1 MVSQDLRALK
11 PWSISSFRPNL
22 GAMSIQLKR
31 SLFLGG
37 SAILTLVSACES
49 QKAKYEGPY
58 AAEVA
63 AAVPMIEKSVGLKYK
78 TPPKI
83 EMRSKDQVREFVT
96 KQFKDSLAMHD
107 IAGQEA
113 AYKRL
118 GMIPDTLK
126 LQPFLTSLLEEQ
138 IVGYYDPHTKV
149 LYVVDGAPK
158 DMAAMTITHELIHA
172 LQDQYISLDSVQ
184 KIRDDNDRLTA
195 AQSVFEGQAVYEQ
208 ISIMLGGTNIAI
220 NLPGGWDRIREMIR
234 ETQGSMPI
242 FAAAPK
248 VIQETLIFPYL
259 SGAEFYRNYKERK
272 PGSIIYKDMPVS
284 TEQIIHPAAF
294 FVTRDNPTR
303 VALGTLS
310 NATKVYDNDL
320 GEFETRL
327 FLFQQLN
334 DQNEAVR
341 GATGWDGDR
350 YAVVNTPQGQGI
362 VWLTVWD
369 SPVAAGEFFHLAGQA
384 VESRYSAKAA
394 TGSTDLIKKYSAA
407 GRTVQV
413 STTEIQGRP
422 VVLYVDVPSGAN
434 TNIINAGQVTLKK

>member
-1 MVSQDLRALK
+1 
-11 PWSISSFRPNL
+11 
-22 GAMSIQLKR
+22 
-31 SLFLGG
+31 
-37 SAILTLVSACES
+37 
-49 QKAKYEGPY
+49 
-58 AAEVA
+58 
-63 AAVPMIEKSVGLKYK
+63 MIERAVGLKFK
-78 TPPKI
+78 TPPKV
-83 EMRSKDQVREFVT
+83 ETRSKDQVREFVT
-96 KQFKDSLAMHD
+96 RQFTDSLARHD

-113 AYKRL
+113 AYKHL

-126 LQPFLTSLLEEQ
+126 MQPFLTGLLEEQ

-158 DMAAMTITHELIHA
+158 DMASMTITHELVHA

-184 KIRDDNDRLTA
+184 KIRDDNDRLSA

-208 ISIMLGGTNIAI
+208 ISIMLGGSNIAI

-234 ETQGSMPI
+234 DNQGSMPI

-248 VIQETLIFPYL
+248 AIQESLIFPYL

-272 PGSIIYKDMPVS
+272 PGSSVYKDMPVS

-294 FVTRDNPTR
+294 FVNKDNPTAVR
-303 VALGTLS
+303 LGTLS
-310 NATKVYDNDL
+310 NATKVYENGL

-327 FLFQQLN
+327 FLFQHLN

-341 GATGWDGDR
+341 GAGGWDGDR

-369 SPVAAGEFFHLAGQA
+369 SPVEAGEFLHISSDAI
-384 VESRYSAKAA
+384 EKRYSTKTAA
-394 TGSTDLIKKYSAA
+394 GSTDMVKKFSSS
-407 GRTVQV
+407 GRTVQI
-413 STTEIQGRP
+413 STQEIQGRAT
-422 VVLYVDVPSGAN
+422 VIYVDVPAGAN
-434 TNIINAGQVTLKK
+434 PNIVNLAQVTLRE

>member
-1 MVSQDLRALK
+1 MRAE
-11 PWSISSFRPNL
+11 
-22 GAMSIQLKR
+22 LKR
-31 SLFLGG
+31 SFGLSGASL
-37 SAILTLVSACES
+37 LVLVSACES
-49 QKAKYEGPY
+49 QKPTYEGPY
-58 AAEVA
+58 GAEVA
-63 AAVPMIEKSVGLKYK
+63 AAVPMIEKAVGLKFK
-78 TPPKI
+78 TPPKV
-83 EMRSKDQVREFVT
+83 ETRSKAQVREFVT
-96 KQFKDSLAMHD
+96 KQFTDSLASHD

-126 LQPFLTSLLEEQ
+126 LQPFLMGLLEEQ
-138 IVGYYDPHTKV
+138 IVGYYDPKTKV
-149 LYVVDGAPK
+149 LYVVDGSPK
-158 DMAAMTITHELIHA
+158 DMASLTITHELVHA

-184 KIRDDNDRLTA
+184 KIRDDNDRLSA
-195 AQSVFEGQAVYEQ
+195 AQAVFEGQAVYEQ
-208 ISIMLGGTNIAI
+208 ISVMLGGTNIAI

-234 ETQGSMPI
+234 ETQASMPI

-272 PGSIIYKDMPVS
+272 GGASVYKDMPVS

-303 VALGTLS
+303 VTLGTLT
-310 NATKVYDNDL
+310 NATRVYENDL

-334 DQNEAVR
+334 DQNESLR
-341 GATGWDGDR
+341 GASGWDGDR

-369 SPVAAGEFFHLAGQA
+369 SAVEAGEFFHIAGQA
-384 VESRYSAKAA
+384 VEARYSTKAA
-394 TGSTDLIKKYSAA
+394 AGSTDLVKKYSAG
-407 GRTVQV
+407 GRTLQV
-413 STTEIQGRP
+413 STLEVQGRA
-422 VVLYVDVPSGAN
+422 VVILADVPAGAN
-434 TNIINAGQVTLKK
+434 PNIIDPAQVTLKQ

>member
-1 MVSQDLRALK
+1 
-11 PWSISSFRPNL
+11 
-22 GAMSIQLKR
+22 
-31 SLFLGG
+31 
-37 SAILTLVSACES
+37 
-49 QKAKYEGPY
+49 
-58 AAEVA
+58 
-63 AAVPMIEKSVGLKYK
+63 
-78 TPPKI
+78 
-83 EMRSKDQVREFVT
+83 
-96 KQFKDSLAMHD
+96 
-107 IAGQEA
+107 
-113 AYKRL
+113 
-118 GMIPDTLK
+118 MIPDTLK

-158 DMAAMTITHELIHA
+158 DMAQLTITHELVHA

-184 KIRDDNDRLTA
+184 KIRDDNDRLSA

-208 ISIMLGGTNIAI
+208 ISIMLGGSNIAI

-234 ETQGSMPI
+234 ENQGSMPI
-242 FAAAPK
+242 FAEAPK

-272 PGSIIYKDMPVS
+272 PGAMIYQDMPVS

-294 FVTRDNPTR
+294 FVTKDNPTR
-303 VALGTLS
+303 VTLGTLS
-310 NATKVYDNDL
+310 NANKVYENDL

-362 VWLTVWD
+362 TWLTVWD
-369 SPVAAGEFFHLAGQA
+369 SPVEAGEFFHIAGQA
-384 VESRYSAKAA
+384 VEARYSTKAA
-394 TGSTDLIKKYSAA
+394 SVSTELVKKYSAR
-407 GRTVQV
+407 GRTIQL
-413 STTEIQGRP
+413 STMEIQGRP
-422 VVLYVDVPSGAN
+422 AVIYSNVPAGASPD
-434 TNIINAGQVTLKK
+434 IINPAQVTLKE

>member
-1 MVSQDLRALK
+1 MIDEVKRAASLAVVL
-11 PWSISSFRPNL
+11 L
-22 GAMSIQLKR
+22 GA
-31 SLFLGG
+31 F
-37 SAILTLVSACES
+37 VSACES
-49 QKAKYEGPY
+49 QKPAYEGPY
-58 AAEVA
+58 ATEVREA
-63 AAVPMIEKSVGLKYK
+63 IPMIERAVGLKYK

-83 EMRSKDQVREFVT
+83 ETRTKEQVREFVT
-96 KQFKDSLAMHD
+96 RQFTDSQAMHD

-113 AYKRL
+113 AYKWL

-158 DMAAMTITHELIHA
+158 DMASMTITHELVHA

-184 KIRDDNDRLTA
+184 KIRDDNDRLAA

-234 ETQGSMPI
+234 ENQGSMPI

-272 PGSIIYKDMPVS
+272 RGSVIYNDMPTS

-294 FVTRDNPTR
+294 FSTRDTPTR
-303 VALGTLS
+303 VTLGTLN
-310 NATKVYDNDL
+310 NAAKVYENDL

-327 FLFQQLN
+327 FLYQALN

-369 SPVAAGEFFHLAGQA
+369 SPVEAGEFFHLAGQA
-384 VESRYSAKAA
+384 VEVRYSTKAA
-394 TGSTDLIKKYSAA
+394 TGSTDLVKKYSAG
-407 GRTVQV
+407 GRAVQL
-413 STTEIQGRP
+413 STMEIQGRP
-422 VVLYVDVPSGAN
+422 VVIYADVPGGAN
-434 TNIINAGQVTLKK
+434 PNIVNVAQVTLKQ

>member
-1 MVSQDLRALK
+1 MTRAGSLAAALSIVFVAGCERQK
-11 PWSISSFRPNL
+11 P
-22 GAMSIQLKR
+22 A
-31 SLFLGG
+31 
-37 SAILTLVSACES
+37 
-49 QKAKYEGPY
+49 YEGPY
-58 AAEVA
+58 ASEVRDA
-63 AAVPMIEKSVGLKYK
+63 IPMIEKAVGLKFK
-78 TPPKI
+78 TPPKV
-83 EMRSKDQVREFVT
+83 ETRSKEQVREFVT
-96 KQFKDSLAMHD
+96 RQFTDSQATRD

-138 IVGYYDPHTKV
+138 IVGFYDPHTKI
-149 LYVVDGAPK
+149 LYVVDGAPQ
-158 DMAAMTITHELIHA
+158 DMASMTITHELVHA
-172 LQDQYISLDSVQ
+172 LQDQYISLDSIQ
-184 KIRDDNDRLTA
+184 KTRNDNDRLSA

-208 ISIMLGGTNIAI
+208 ISIMLGGSNIAI
-220 NLPGGWDRIREMIR
+220 NLPGGWDRIREMIS
-234 ETQGSMPI
+234 ENKGSMPI

-272 PGSIIYKDMPVS
+272 PGSVIYNDMPVS

-294 FVTRDNPTR
+294 FVTRDNPTA
-303 VALGTLS
+303 VGLGTLT
-310 NATKVYDNDL
+310 NAAKVYENDL

-327 FLFQQLN
+327 FLFQQLA

-369 SPVAAGEFFHLAGQA
+369 SQVEAGEFYHMAGEG
-384 VESRYSAKAA
+384 VEKRFSTKATA
-394 TGSTDLIKKYSAA
+394 GSTDLVKKYSAG
-407 GRTVQV
+407 GRTIQV
-413 STTEIQGRP
+413 STQEIQGRP
-422 VVLYVDVPSGAN
+422 TVIYVDVPAGAN
-434 TNIINAGQVTLKK
+434 PNIVNPAQVTLKQ

>member
-1 MVSQDLRALK
+1 MK
-11 PWSISSFRPNL
+11 
-22 GAMSIQLKR
+22 IQLKR
-31 SLFLGG
+31 TLFLAGG
-37 SAILTLVSACES
+37 AVLMLVSAC
-49 QKAKYEGPY
+49 QKEKSKYEGPY

-63 AAVPMIEKSVGLKYK
+63 EAVPMIEKAVGLKYK
-78 TPPKI
+78 TPPKV
-83 EMRSKDQVREFVT
+83 ETRSKEQVREFVT
-96 KQFKDSLAMHD
+96 KQFTDSLAAHD
-107 IAGQEA
+107 VAGQEA

-126 LQPFLTSLLEEQ
+126 LQAFLTSLMEEQ

-149 LYVVDGAPK
+149 LYVVDGSPK
-158 DMAAMTITHELIHA
+158 DVTTSTIITHELVHA

-184 KIRDDNDRLTA
+184 KIRGDNDRLSA
-195 AQSVFEGQAVYEQ
+195 AQAVFEGQAVYEQ

-234 ETQGSMPI
+234 ENQASMPI

-272 PGSIIYKDMPVS
+272 PSSTIYKDMPVS

-294 FVTRDNPTR
+294 FLKRDNPTR
-303 VALGTLS
+303 VTLGTLS
-310 NATKVYDNDL
+310 NATTVYDNDL

-350 YAVVNTPQGQGI
+350 YAVVNTPQGQGV

-369 SPVAAGEFFHLAGQA
+369 SPVEAGEFFHIAGLG
-384 VESRYSAKAA
+384 VEARYKTKAGK
-394 TGSTDLIKKYSAA
+394 GSTDLVKKYSAA
-407 GRTVQV
+407 GRTLQV
-413 STTEIQGRP
+413 STLEIQGRP
-422 VVLYVDVPSGAN
+422 VVIYVDVPAGAN
-434 TNIINAGQVTLKK
+434 PNIINPAQVTLKEE

>member
-1 MVSQDLRALK
+1 MIAEVKRA
-11 PWSISSFRPNL
+11 
-22 GAMSIQLKR
+22 A
-31 SLFLGG
+31 SLAGVLLAAF
-37 SAILTLVSACES
+37 VSACES
-49 QKAKYEGPY
+49 QKAGYEGPY
-58 AAEVA
+58 ATEVKQA
-63 AAVPMIEKSVGLKYK
+63 IPMIERAVGLKYK

-83 EMRSKDQVREFVT
+83 ETRTKEQVREFVT
-96 KQFKDSLAMHD
+96 RQFTDSLAMHD

-158 DMAAMTITHELIHA
+158 DMAGITITHELVHA
-172 LQDQYISLDSVQ
+172 LQDQYIALDSVQ
-184 KIRDDNDRLTA
+184 KIRDDNDRLSA

-208 ISIMLGGTNIAI
+208 ISIMLGGSNIAI

-234 ETQGSMPI
+234 ENQASMPI

-272 PGSIIYKDMPVS
+272 PGSIVYNDMPVS

-294 FVTRDNPTR
+294 FVTKDNPTR
-303 VALGTLS
+303 VSLGTLA
-310 NATKVYDNDL
+310 NATKVYENDL

-327 FLFQQLN
+327 FLFQHLN

-369 SPVAAGEFFHLAGQA
+369 SAVEAGEFFHMASEA
-384 VESRYSAKAA
+384 IEKRFSTKSAA
-394 TGSTDLIKKYSAA
+394 GSTDLLKKYSAA
-407 GRTVQV
+407 GRTLQV
-413 STTEIQGRP
+413 STQEIQGRP
-422 VVLYVDVPSGAN
+422 VVIYVDVPAGAN
-434 TNIINAGQVTLKK
+434 PSIIDANQVKLTQ

>member
-1 MVSQDLRALK
+1 
-11 PWSISSFRPNL
+11 
-22 GAMSIQLKR
+22 
-31 SLFLGG
+31 
-37 SAILTLVSACES
+37 
-49 QKAKYEGPY
+49 
-58 AAEVA
+58 
-63 AAVPMIEKSVGLKYK
+63 
-78 TPPKI
+78 
-83 EMRSKDQVREFVT
+83 
-96 KQFKDSLAMHD
+96 
-107 IAGQEA
+107 
-113 AYKRL
+113 
-118 GMIPDTLK
+118 
-126 LQPFLTSLLEEQ
+126 
-138 IVGYYDPHTKV
+138 
-149 LYVVDGAPK
+149 
-158 DMAAMTITHELIHA
+158 MTITHELIHA

-234 ETQGSMPI
+234 ENQGSMPI

-284 TEQIIHPAAF
+284 TEQIIHPSTF

-310 NATKVYDNDL
+310 NATKFYENDL

-369 SPVAAGEFFHLAGQA
+369 SPVEAGEFFHLAGQA
-384 VESRYSAKAA
+384 VEKRYSTKAAKA
-394 TGSTDLIKKYSAA
+394 STDLVKKYSAA
-407 GRTVQV
+407 GRDVEV

-422 VVLYVDVPSGAN
+422 VVLYSDVPVGAS
-434 TNIINAGQVTLKK
+434 TKIINAAQVTLKK

>member
-1 MVSQDLRALK
+1 MIVELRRVVLLAGAAL
-11 PWSISSFRPNL
+11 
-22 GAMSIQLKR
+22 
-31 SLFLGG
+31 
-37 SAILTLVSACES
+37 LTLVSACES
-49 QKAKYEGPY
+49 QKPKYEGPY
-58 AAEVA
+58 ATEVA
-63 AAVPMIEKSVGLKYK
+63 EAVPMIEKAVGLKFK
-78 TPPKI
+78 TAPKI
-83 EMRSKDQVREFVT
+83 ETRSKEQVREFVI
-96 KQFKDSLAMHD
+96 KQFTDSLARHD

-118 GMIPDTLK
+118 GMIPNTLK

-158 DMAAMTITHELIHA
+158 DMASMTITHELVHA

-184 KIRDDNDRLTA
+184 KIRDDNDRLAA

-234 ETQGSMPI
+234 ENQASMPI

-259 SGAEFYRNYKERK
+259 SGAEFYRNFKERK
-272 PGSIIYKDMPVS
+272 PGTIIYQDMPVS

-294 FVTRDNPTR
+294 FVTKDNPTR
-303 VALGTLS
+303 VTFGTLT
-310 NATKVYDNDL
+310 NATKVYENDL

-327 FLFQQLN
+327 FLYQQLN

-341 GATGWDGDR
+341 GASGWDGDR

-369 SPVAAGEFFHLAGQA
+369 SQVEAGEFFHLAGQA

-394 TGSTDLIKKYSAA
+394 ANSTDLVKNYSGV
-407 GRTVQV
+407 GRTIQV
-413 STTEIQGRP
+413 STMEIQ
-422 VVLYVDVPSGAN
+422 
-434 TNIINAGQVTLKK
+434 

>member
-1 MVSQDLRALK
+1 
-11 PWSISSFRPNL
+11 
-22 GAMSIQLKR
+22 
-31 SLFLGG
+31 
-37 SAILTLVSACES
+37 
-49 QKAKYEGPY
+49 
-58 AAEVA
+58 
-63 AAVPMIEKSVGLKYK
+63 
-78 TPPKI
+78 
-83 EMRSKDQVREFVT
+83 
-96 KQFKDSLAMHD
+96 
-107 IAGQEA
+107 
-113 AYKRL
+113 
-118 GMIPDTLK
+118 
-126 LQPFLTSLLEEQ
+126 
-138 IVGYYDPHTKV
+138 V
-149 LYVVDGAPK
+149 LYVVDSAPK
-158 DMAAMTITHELIHA
+158 ETVTMTITHELIHA

-234 ETQGSMPI
+234 ENQGSMPI

-284 TEQIIHPAAF
+284 TEQIIHPSTF
-294 FVTRDNPTR
+294 FGTRDNPTR

-310 NATKVYDNDL
+310 NATKFYENDL

-369 SPVAAGEFFHLAGQA
+369 SPVEAGEFFHLAGQA
-384 VESRYSAKAA
+384 VEKRYSTKVGKA
-394 TGSTDLIKKYSAA
+394 STDLIKKYSAA
-407 GRTVQV
+407 GRDVEV

-422 VVLYVDVPSGAN
+422 VVLYADVPAGAS
-434 TNIINAGQVTLKK
+434 TKIINAAQVTLKK